1 MIVAKSLFRID
12 YSLLEIF
19 LIYVLFLLFLF
30 ISNSVNSD
38 CLLGFLS
45 STFFFYKVLYHCIYL
60 IIVLCSFRAPWYEY
74 MIFISYFLLILFF
87 IFYLILLKL

>member
-19 LIYVLFLLFLF
+19 LIYMLFLLFLF

-38 CLLGFLS
+38 SLLGFLS
-45 STFFFYKVLYHCIYL
+45 STFFFFYKVLYRCIYL

-87 IFYLILLKL
+87 FFFKL